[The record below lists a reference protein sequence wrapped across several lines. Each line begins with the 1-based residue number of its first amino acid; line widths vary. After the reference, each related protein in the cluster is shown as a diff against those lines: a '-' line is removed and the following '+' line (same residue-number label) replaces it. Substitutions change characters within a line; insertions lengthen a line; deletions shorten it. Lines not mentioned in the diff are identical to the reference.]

1 MNQRKTFEIVN
12 VKVNVNE
19 KVKCKCKISRKMKRQ
34 GFYGRS
40 KNISAKKIFTT
51 TNSTPSLS
59 PWGCKK

>member
-19 KVKCKCKISRKMKRQ
+19 KVKCKCKILRKMKRQ

-59 PWGCKK
+59 P

>member
-19 KVKCKCKISRKMKRQ
+19 KVKCKCKISRKMKRL
-34 GFYGRS
+34 GFYGRG
-40 KNISAKKIFTT
+40 KNISAKKNFTT

-59 PWGCKK
+59 P